1 VSRRVVEA
9 LNLRAS
15 KSSLLGTVVMAALL
29 FIPAQT
35 LNYWQAWLFVAVF
48 VSASGAITVY
58 LAVHDPALLERRMKI
73 GPGAET
79 RPTQRLV
86 MFFAMAGFIALLVI
100 PALDHRWGWTPVPV
114 YMSFVG
120 EGLVVLGFWF
130 VFAVLKEN
138 TYGASTIQ
146 VVEGQKVISTGP
158 YALVRHPMYAGAL
171 VLVAGIPLA
180 LGSWSGLVTFVPF
193 AAVLIWR
200 LVDEEIFLE
209 KNLPGYSEYCRRVR
223 YRLVPSVW

>member
-1 VSRRVVEA
+1 VSRRVVEV
-9 LNLRAS
+9 LNLRAI
-15 KSSLLGTVVMAALL
+15 KSSLLGTIVMVALL

-58 LAVHDPALLERRMKI
+58 LAVYDPALLERRMKV

-79 RPTQRLV
+79 EPTQRLV
-86 MFFAMAGFIALLVI
+86 MFVAMAGFIALLVV
-100 PALDHRWGWTPVPV
+100 PALDHRWGWTPV
-114 YMSFVG
+114 SATTSLVG
-120 EGLVVLGFWF
+120 EGLVALGFLVVF
-130 VFAVLKEN
+130 VVLREN

-171 VLVAGIPLA
+171 VLVAGMPLA
-180 LGSWSGLVTFVPF
+180 LGSWSGLVILVPF
-193 AAVLIWR
+193 AAVLVWR
-200 LVDEEIFLE
+200 LIDEERFLE

>member
-1 VSRRVVEA
+1 M
-9 LNLRAS
+9 
-15 KSSLLGTVVMAALL
+15 TALL

-35 LNYWQAWLFVAVF
+35 LNYWQAWLFIAVF

-86 MFFAMAGFIALLVI
+86 MFFAMAGFIALLVV
-100 PALDHRWGWTPVPV
+100 PALDHRWGWTPVPAT
-114 YMSFVG
+114 MSFVG
-120 EGLVVLGFWF
+120 EGLVVMGFLA
-130 VFAVLKEN
+130 VFTVLREN

-180 LGSWSGLVTFVPF
+180 LGSWSGLVIFVPF
-193 AAVLIWR
+193 AAILIWR
-200 LVDEEIFLE
+200 LVDEEKFLE